1 MDERAFQAQERAFQ
15 EHVTGQVHESGD
27 ETPRKRP
34 GDKVDCTPRRK
45 RLFLNSGIPSTPKTP
60 ETPTRKCLTI
70 QQKQELIKAYDNLR
84 KLDKK
89 MSKMQA
95 ARELCIHY
103 TSLNSLLRQSEKI
116 MNCPNI

>member
-1 MDERAFQAQERAFQ
+1 MEQESAFQEQERAFQ
-15 EHVTGQVHESGD
+15 EHIQQDQGG
-27 ETPRKRP
+27 ETPRKRTC
-34 GDKVDCTPRRK
+34 DELDCNPRRK

-70 QQKQELIKAYDNLR
+70 QQKQELFKAYDNLR